1 LIANTTQNQN
11 FSSIYLFFS
20 LKEKMSGSA
29 ATSAAKGPLAILLKT
44 QTGQWFAITIGAVYA
59 FPEQAKAIVFP
70 ALKEASQW
78 SDMAKRL
85 SNGMGDND
93 KSVTAAVTTTS
104 PPTPIIIHTGNG
116 SEKNGYIA
124 TIATYAIGAGA
135 CWVGYVVMTN
145 ALPEAVQ
152 EIMPVTRKFF
162 SKTSH
167 ILADGI
173 MQVKKVLEEKIALL
187 TKKQDDMDG
196 KLTDTHASVL
206 GVQRDLLDTRA
217 DINKLGDSMERQEET
232 LMSSKRLQS
241 YTSKGVTLL
250 VRCVASML
258 PTNDRSVTEL
268 AQYIKDGEEMGK
280 REQEQRRLA
289 ELKGPGSIFT
299 TTSPP
304 EPKTNYMIRDSECD
318 SSLHSLEDV
327 NNILGIGPG
336 GLLIAK

>member
-1 LIANTTQNQN
+1 
-11 FSSIYLFFS
+11 
-20 LKEKMSGSA
+20 MSGA
-29 ATSAAKGPLAILLKT
+29 AAAKGPLAFLLRS
-44 QTGQWFAITIGAVYA
+44 QTGQWFTITLGAIYA

-78 SDMAKRL
+78 SDIAKQL
-85 SNGMGDND
+85 SQGVGAVDGDRAASSNRI
-93 KSVTAAVTTTS
+93 TASQA
-104 PPTPIIIHTGNG
+104 PIIIHTGG
-116 SEKNGYIA
+116 SGSSDKGGYIT

-135 CWVGYVVMTN
+135 CWVGFVVLTN

-152 EIMPVTRKFF
+152 EVMPVTRKFF

-173 MQVKKVLEEKIALL
+173 IQVKKVMEEKIALL
-187 TKKQDDMDG
+187 TKKQDDMDN
-196 KLTDTHASVL
+196 KLSDTHASVL
-206 GVQRDLLDTRA
+206 SVQKDLVDTRG
-217 DINKLGDSMERQEET
+217 DISKLGDSMERQEET

-258 PTNDRSVTEL
+258 PTNDRSVNEL

-280 REQEQRRLA
+280 REQEQRRLS
-289 ELKGPGSIFT
+289 ELKGPGGMLSP
-299 TTSPP
+299 PP
-304 EPKTNYMIRDSECD
+304 EPKTNYMIRESECD
-318 SSLHSLEDV
+318 SSLTSLEDV

-336 GLLIAK
+336 GLLTAI